1 MKKGI
6 FLVISI
12 FIVAIFSLSFAEQKK
27 EELKIY
33 VPPELSKLPY
43 AATTMQIS
51 GKITAINISDQSLKV
66 SKNFKDSVI
75 DVVLLSNP
83 STKIY
88 KDKTEQ
94 KFSSLKIGDIVIV
107 RYTKVNNDFVAKN
120 IEIQ

>member
-1 MKKGI
+1 M
-6 FLVISI
+6 
-12 FIVAIFSLSFAEQKK
+12 AIFSLSFAEQKK

-33 VPPELSKLPY
+33 VPSELSKLPY

-51 GKITAINISDQSLKV
+51 GKITAINFSDQSFKV

-88 KDKTEQ
+88 KDKAEQ
-94 KFSSLKIGDIVIV
+94 KFSFLKIGDNVIV